1 MIRDIK
7 ELNFPSY
14 ATLDSAEVNLADM
27 GESAITAAIKVDGEI
42 MPDFS
47 FDWEVEYRGEKY
59 VHAARQPQASKDN
72 KSFDSSVNLTFE
84 HWAVREL
91 KRWMFHTV
99 QPVESGTAVAD
110 KYVASVSLNLG
121 NFIILFGQVL
131 EHYFAG
137 AITISL
143 NPNYKYKPEPTTVEI
158 SHSKIWE
165 VVKMLYDVYKVHWRI
180 EKSAAGYVI
189 KVGYPE
195 TELTHI
201 FEYGFEGGLMKVERQ
216 VQSADITNLL
226 IGRGGEENIPYRYYK
241 DTDPNNPSFKSD
253 PDWVKELANIYF
265 DRLRGATFRSYIQGW
280 KAQHISEYPG
290 YTAVGESNAYAPWA
304 YRKGYTDAT
313 FDPVEYVGDKIADD
327 PAAAG
332 SDVVMSPNFSL
343 RAVEGSS
350 LDKNGAFLGGLDD
363 NDDIFPTLQGITI
376 NPLGRIDQSVFVEQ
390 IESDEVEESESDT
403 RVENQKS
410 IKLTDIELPARKR
423 QAVGYKASQ
432 RRHRFT
438 VLEGEYANFSEGS
451 KLIELWYEDT
461 KYKLVAIDDSWELV
475 SGSVT
480 IHEEMNKGVFV
491 EDISVSVINIDTG
504 EEHAASGIP
513 PGRWFPV
520 ITATIYNS
528 TDTDYRVVVNCPK
541 PTLMIG
547 NVTETHANTFDVWIK
562 NIWQTTKAS
571 NETDNQYVTRVWQP
585 ILGDKEGS
593 EAKLVF
599 STGWL
604 STSED
609 YEFTIVKGGIHYDTS
624 KTFDGVQSH
633 WRLTLAKCDADLDAT
648 GLYVPSTMR
657 QGNAGDYFFFTGID
671 MQHVPYVTE
680 AEKKLDDWKKDNL
693 IDTANIKPTWVV
705 STDRVR
711 LNNEGKAGAI
721 IDRIT
726 PGCVVTLRD
735 KRFISGSHEET
746 LYIQSV
752 KITYRT
758 PSKDDNALN
767 PDVDLTLGNDYITNV
782 NPVSQLQSDINTLRE
797 QVNGSISNVTG
808 LIQSTGDKRYIRK
821 DRSDRTAYRLAA
833 GLGFQAGDYK
843 AGESGAMVDGSG
855 NAELLSAVVRQLL
868 RSPRFASGLSGE
880 GWKLWM
886 EDGLASLE
894 LDRLTVRQI
903 MTVFELIIDKIRAV
917 GGQICVSAA
926 NGKIK
931 TVTASQSQYYIT
943 FEQENSFV
951 AGDLMRCQTF
961 TNGHLKSYWAEVSAA
976 DGSGV
981 WINTSEFVGQSLPE
995 PGDECVL
1002 MGNTTDKKR
1011 QNLILISATEDG
1023 QPRMDVLDGVHD
1035 KNFADA
1041 LRARLGNLDGIS
1053 DSWFPL
1059 DNQPHGNG
1067 LYSDNAYLRGTFLLV
1082 TGEDIMTKFEIVEG
1096 KIQSM
1101 IEAVRDD
1108 LVGDGGYL
1116 ANSDFKSGLSK
1127 WHYKASPSKLYQAGS
1142 SDKWLWL
1149 NGNTFANKGEV
1160 TSIVREGGRTVVR
1173 LRNSYIQQANADMR
1187 SHPTFTAD
1195 ENGVKHAVPVYLS
1208 FFYRCKTAGKLSVKF
1223 DGVGKTGFA
1232 DFDSLEV
1239 YQNIAVT
1246 DDYVMFACEGL
1257 WNGTGDFIITF
1268 TGDICINLLTLS
1280 TDRAQALTY
1289 KYRTLFEQSEKLVR
1303 IAAQNFDQD
1312 GNVLA
1317 ESGIFTT
1324 AMASGLYAIGPD
1336 GNIKS
1341 LVQAGQTGVKI
1352 KAENLEL
1359 EGHLI
1364 TANGNFKILED
1375 GSIETKNG
1383 KFTGRISSESGKIGG
1398 FTISAN
1404 SIISEGKYTTSD
1416 SSGVDMATSRFFLYS
1431 GGRGFMG
1438 FSDKYKTI
1446 SLGLEPFP
1454 PGAIIGS
1461 CLMRCENETPS
1472 YGTYKNYGVF
1482 INVSGGY
1489 ENIGLFMRG
1498 DIRANASGY
1507 HALNGNVV
1515 FDGNDEIRIAIN
1527 MDQDGE
1533 YTKYYTGVTF
1543 APEDYNLDRVRFRVC
1558 NGLIVGVSEEK

>member
-1 MIRDIK
+1 MQNQI
-7 ELNFPSY
+7 
-14 ATLDSAEVNLADM
+14 DSLAS
-27 GESAITAAIKVDGEI
+27 GVGSAG
-42 MPDFS
+42 
-47 FDWEVEYRGEKY
+47 Y
-59 VHAARQPQASKDN
+59 
-72 KSFDSSVNLTFE
+72 
-84 HWAVREL
+84 
-91 KRWMFHTV
+91 
-99 QPVESGTAVAD
+99 
-110 KYVASVSLNLG
+110 
-121 NFIILFGQVL
+121 
-131 EHYFAG
+131 
-137 AITISL
+137 
-143 NPNYKYKPEPTTVEI
+143 
-158 SHSKIWE
+158 
-165 VVKMLYDVYKVHWRI
+165 
-180 EKSAAGYVI
+180 SAAQI
-189 KVGYPE
+189 RAM
-195 TELTHI
+195 I
-201 FEYGFEGGLMKVERQ
+201 SAYG
-216 VQSADITNLL
+216 
-226 IGRGGEENIPYRYYK
+226 
-241 DTDPNNPSFKSD
+241 DT
-253 PDWVKELANIYF
+253 
-265 DRLRGATFRSYIQGW
+265 Q
-280 KAQHISEYPG
+280 
-290 YTAVGESNAYAPWA
+290 
-304 YRKGYTDAT
+304 
-313 FDPVEYVGDKIADD
+313 
-327 PAAAG
+327 
-332 SDVVMSPNFSL
+332 
-343 RAVEGSS
+343 
-350 LDKNGAFLGGLDD
+350 FL
-363 NDDIFPTLQGITI
+363 
-376 NPLGRIDQSVFVEQ
+376 
-390 IESDEVEESESDT
+390 
-403 RVENQKS
+403 
-410 IKLTDIELPARKR
+410 
-423 QAVGYKASQ
+423 
-432 RRHRFT
+432 
-438 VLEGEYANFSEGS
+438 S
-451 KLIELWYEDT
+451 KL
-461 KYKLVAIDDSWELV
+461 
-475 SGSVT
+475 
-480 IHEEMNKGVFV
+480 H
-491 EDISVSVINIDTG
+491 
-504 EEHAASGIP
+504 
-513 PGRWFPV
+513 
-520 ITATIYNS
+520 
-528 TDTDYRVVVNCPK
+528 
-541 PTLMIG
+541 
-547 NVTETHANTFDVWIK
+547 
-562 NIWQTTKAS
+562 
-571 NETDNQYVTRVWQP
+571 
-585 ILGDKEGS
+585 
-593 EAKLVF
+593 
-599 STGWL
+599 
-604 STSED
+604 
-609 YEFTIVKGGIHYDTS
+609 
-624 KTFDGVQSH
+624 
-633 WRLTLAKCDADLDAT
+633 
-648 GLYVPSTMR
+648 
-657 QGNAGDYFFFTGID
+657 
-671 MQHVPYVTE
+671 
-680 AEKKLDDWKKDNL
+680 
-693 IDTANIKPTWVV
+693 
-705 STDRVR
+705 
-711 LNNEGKAGAI
+711 
-721 IDRIT
+721 
-726 PGCVVTLRD
+726 
-735 KRFISGSHEET
+735 
-746 LYIQSV
+746 
-752 KITYRT
+752 
-758 PSKDDNALN
+758 
-767 PDVDLTLGNDYITNV
+767 
-782 NPVSQLQSDINTLRE
+782 
-797 QVNGSISNVTG
+797 
-808 LIQSTGDKRYIRK
+808 
-821 DRSDRTAYRLAA
+821 SDRTAYRLAA

-1383 KFTGRISSESGKIGG
+1383 TFTGRISSESGEIGG
-1398 FTISAN
+1398 FTINAN
-1404 SIISEGKYTTSD
+1404 RIISEGKYTTSD
-1416 SSGVDMATSRFFLYS
+1416 SSGVNMATSRFFLYS

-1461 CLMRCENETPS
+1461 CLVRCENETPS
-1472 YGTYKNYGVF
+1472 GTYKNYGVF

-1507 HALNGNVV
+1507 HVLNGNVV

-1527 MDQDGE
+1527 MDEDGE

>member
-1 MIRDIK
+1 MSWEIKDNEGVVKAKVNALEYNDEWMGRTSVTVTVESPEPIDFAIGNYLVYRGERFEINYDPGKIKSAPRYAKGDAFKYENIKFNSLSDELTRCDFLDVVLDDNQIHYTGLPKFTFFGTVQDFANRIKANLDRAYPGMWTVVVSPDYTETK
-7 ELNFPSY
+7 ELNISVDNQKVWNMLETIVNDFKVYFTTKGRTITIGASGVPADHIFTYGKGNGLYEIEQNAEADQAIVTRLRAYGSDRNIPRRYYQTHFSTDWCVTTIHAVTERDGSYHFLGKKRCKLIFTLPDQYVDKTKCVKDSGGTYWFAVKIHGKTYAAAFDGTSNSYQIGTPPPVTVEGVSNITLRKSEMEAIEAGTEISFTAFVESAPGIIRGQHIPDNMAINNLMLPGFPEVTYDPYIDSPNIDALGIREGTIFFDGSNDMEEIFPSIEGMTAEQLKEAGLPCD
-14 ATLDSAEVNLADM
+14 ATGDLDVLAGADQMTDTGEGEV
-27 GESAITAAIKVDGEI
+27 EVDGNGTSTKITPSTFRVTVKDLGFDINDYVIPGNTEKPTVSFKDGKLGGRDFEI
-42 MPDFS
+42 
-47 FDWEVEYRGEKY
+47 VEC
-59 VHAARQPQASKDN
+59 SK
-72 KSFDSSVNLTFE
+72 V
-84 HWAVREL
+84 
-91 KRWMFHTV
+91 
-99 QPVESGTAVAD
+99 
-110 KYVASVSLNLG
+110 
-121 NFIILFGQVL
+121 
-131 EHYFAG
+131 
-137 AITISL
+137 
-143 NPNYKYKPEPTTVEI
+143 
-158 SHSKIWE
+158 
-165 VVKMLYDVYKVHWRI
+165 
-180 EKSAAGYVI
+180 AAGYELELNRVYDEDI
-189 KVGYPE
+189 KLWFP
-195 TELTHI
+195 
-201 FEYGFEGGLMKVERQ
+201 
-216 VQSADITNLL
+216 
-226 IGRGGEENIPYRYYK
+226 YK
-241 DTDPNNPSFKSD
+241 DYN
-253 PDWVKELANIYF
+253 A
-265 DRLRGATFRSYIQGW
+265 
-280 KAQHISEYPG
+280 KA
-290 YTAVGESNAYAPWA
+290 
-304 YRKGYTDAT
+304 
-313 FDPVEYVGDKIADD
+313 GDKFVLLHIGM
-327 PAAAG
+327 P
-332 SDVVMSPNFSL
+332 DVY
-343 RAVEGSS
+343 
-350 LDKNGAFLGGLDD
+350 
-363 NDDIFPTLQGITI
+363 
-376 NPLGRIDQSVFVEQ
+376 
-390 IESDEVEESESDT
+390 
-403 RVENQKS
+403 
-410 IKLTDIELPARKR
+410 IKA
-423 QAVGYKASQ
+423 ASQ
-432 RRHRFT
+432 RLLKAAQEWLAKNDYSRSVYAPKVDEIFMARQHGAAMASGGKVKSLHDTLCAGMMMLFEDSDLNIDASIFIDRLT
-438 VLEGEYANFSEGS
+438 IKEEYGSIPTYEVTLKEEKSVGRLDKMQNQIDSLASGVGSAGYSAAQIRAMISAYGDTQFLS
-451 KLIELWYEDT
+451 KL
-461 KYKLVAIDDSWELV
+461 
-475 SGSVT
+475 
-480 IHEEMNKGVFV
+480 H
-491 EDISVSVINIDTG
+491 
-504 EEHAASGIP
+504 
-513 PGRWFPV
+513 
-520 ITATIYNS
+520 
-528 TDTDYRVVVNCPK
+528 
-541 PTLMIG
+541 
-547 NVTETHANTFDVWIK
+547 
-562 NIWQTTKAS
+562 
-571 NETDNQYVTRVWQP
+571 
-585 ILGDKEGS
+585 
-593 EAKLVF
+593 
-599 STGWL
+599 
-604 STSED
+604 
-609 YEFTIVKGGIHYDTS
+609 
-624 KTFDGVQSH
+624 
-633 WRLTLAKCDADLDAT
+633 
-648 GLYVPSTMR
+648 
-657 QGNAGDYFFFTGID
+657 
-671 MQHVPYVTE
+671 
-680 AEKKLDDWKKDNL
+680 
-693 IDTANIKPTWVV
+693 
-705 STDRVR
+705 
-711 LNNEGKAGAI
+711 
-721 IDRIT
+721 
-726 PGCVVTLRD
+726 
-735 KRFISGSHEET
+735 
-746 LYIQSV
+746 
-752 KITYRT
+752 
-758 PSKDDNALN
+758 
-767 PDVDLTLGNDYITNV
+767 
-782 NPVSQLQSDINTLRE
+782 
-797 QVNGSISNVTG
+797 
-808 LIQSTGDKRYIRK
+808 
-821 DRSDRTAYRLAA
+821 SDRTAYRLAA

-1352 KAENLEL
+1352 KAENLDL

-1383 KFTGRISSESGKIGG
+1383 TFTGRISSESGEIGG
-1398 FTISAN
+1398 FTINAN

-1416 SSGVDMATSRFFLYS
+1416 SSGVDMATSQFFLYS

-1461 CLMRCENETPS
+1461 CLVRCENETPS
-1472 YGTYKNYGVF
+1472 GTYKNYGVF

-1507 HALNGNVV
+1507 HVLNGNVV

-1527 MDQDGE
+1527 MDEDGE